1 MNYLLC
7 QELCLKKTIQRKT
20 IQDISEKHETNYSTV
35 TDVNDISD
43 QTELTDLYNNSN

>member
-20 IQDISEKHETNYSTV
+20 IQDIPEKHATNYSTV